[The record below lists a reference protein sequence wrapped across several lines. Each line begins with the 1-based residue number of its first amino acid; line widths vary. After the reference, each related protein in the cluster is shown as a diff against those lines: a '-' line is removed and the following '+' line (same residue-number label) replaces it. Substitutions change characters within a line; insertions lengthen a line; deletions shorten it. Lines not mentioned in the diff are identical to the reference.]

1 MDLCHA
7 PAQRKSC
14 LLSASHLICMTMGVR
29 FPTNTISQQL
39 HMETS
44 EMCPKPVSSE
54 QKESCDSGP
63 GRWEVWP
70 WGGWQ
75 AHPMW
80 AAHADTQCDCV
91 FPGWNA
97 SKELLRWLAV
107 ILRSNLNCAVM
118 SCAWCKKK
126 VKQGSPAAK
135 AAGTF
140 SWRNNCRV
148 HSSSEKK
155 NGNSGDERPRWP
167 ISSLI
172 IWKAQQ
178 RHWSYQSS
186 CLQSLP
192 GGQMLPMKTYLAQFI
207 KEVEHP
213 GEGKLLPIK

>member
-14 LLSASHLICMTMGVR
+14 LLSAGHLICMTMGVR

-44 EMCPKPVSSE
+44 EMSPKPVSSE

-80 AAHADTQCDCV
+80 AAHADTQCNCV

-118 SCAWCKKK
+118 SCAWCKKRWSREA
-126 VKQGSPAAK
+126 QPQRLQA
-135 AAGTF
+135 
-140 SWRNNCRV
+140 
-148 HSSSEKK
+148 HSLE
-155 NGNSGDERPRWP
+155 EITAECTVPR
-167 ISSLI
+167 
-172 IWKAQQ
+172 KRKMA
-178 RHWSYQSS
+178 
-186 CLQSLP
+186 
-192 GGQMLPMKTYLAQFI
+192 T
-207 KEVEHP
+207 VEMSDP
-213 GEGKLLPIK
+213 DGP